1 MKKTKKI
8 LAGLMAAASLV
19 VGISGM
25 SASAYTPQKNWNI
38 LVTPEAPDNPGQHR
52 TYTCTIDKF
61 GVSAPMRFSSNFAV
75 DSHPKKQG
83 AISSNF
89 AGMVVPFFSS
99 WAKKQTRP
107 TRGQVCSVH
116 SDRLLSGR
124 GGCAGHNRRRGGC
137 WSRGPDPPS
146 FPRSGS

>member
-61 GVSAPMRFSSNFAV
+61 GGGYQTYCSSISGASGCDDELELSMILSDETPSGINITTTGYSRVVYTTSSN
-75 DSHPKKQG
+75 
-83 AISSNF
+83 
-89 AGMVVPFFSS
+89 
-99 WAKKQTRP
+99 
-107 TRGQVCSVH
+107 
-116 SDRLLSGR
+116 LSITFTFTGV
-124 GGCAGHNRRRGGC
+124 GNKIVANGTIGYNL
-137 WSRGPDPPS
+137 
-146 FPRSGS
+146 

>member
-38 LVTPEAPDNPGQHR
+38 LVTPEAPGNPGQHR

-61 GVSAPMRFSSNFAV
+61 GGGYQTYCSSISGSNDRSVKVTPSGINITTTGYSRVVYTTSSN
-75 DSHPKKQG
+75 
-83 AISSNF
+83 
-89 AGMVVPFFSS
+89 
-99 WAKKQTRP
+99 
-107 TRGQVCSVH
+107 
-116 SDRLLSGR
+116 LSITFTFTGV
-124 GGCAGHNRRRGGC
+124 GNKIVANGTIGYNL
-137 WSRGPDPPS
+137 
-146 FPRSGS
+146 